1 MRRAQTSA
9 RKPLSNLEQTIMQTV
24 WRHPGCTADDVR
36 LALEA
41 EHPLKESTVRT
52 LLRRLETKGYLA
64 HDVDGR
70 TFLYRAV
77 SAPQQVAASA
87 VRRIIDRFCNGSL
100 EQLLV
105 GLVESE
111 MVDGKELQRLA
122 ARVEQHRETHAAD
135 TARATVSTPAGA
147 GRALDPGANAP
158 PRERQRDGTTD
169 SKSSRLAS
177 SDGDGD
183 GKDDNERS
191 GEGGKARGTAG
202 AKDRGKEQAR

>member
-1 MRRAQTSA
+1 MRRAQPSA

-52 LLRRLETKGYLA
+52 LLRRLEAKGYLA

-70 TFLYRAV
+70 TFQYRAV

-122 ARVEQHRETHAAD
+122 ARVEQQRETHAAGAD
-135 TARATVSTPAGA
+135 RAAVATPAGA
-147 GRALDPGANAP
+147 GRSLDPGATAS
-158 PRERQRDGTTD
+158 PREPQRDSAAD
-169 SKSSRLAS
+169 SRISRR
-177 SDGDGD
+177 SDSNGG
-183 GKDDNERS
+183 GNDDNERG

-202 AKDRGKEQAR
+202 AKDRGKEKAR

>member
-9 RKPLSNLEQTIMQTV
+9 KKPLSNLEQTIMQTV
-24 WRHPGCTADDVR
+24 WRHPGCTADEVR

-52 LLRRLETKGYLA
+52 LLRRLEAKGYLA
-64 HDVDGR
+64 HAVEGR

-111 MVDGKELQRLA
+111 MVDGKELRRLA
-122 ARVEQHRETHAAD
+122 ARVEEHREAHASSPAD
-135 TARATVSTPAGA
+135 AAGA
-147 GRALDPGANAP
+147 PARDGRESRKDQGETSGREDGQRHDHQHGGRA
-158 PRERQRDGTTD
+158 Q
-169 SKSSRLAS
+169 
-177 SDGDGD
+177 
-183 GKDDNERS
+183 
-191 GEGGKARGTAG
+191 GKAPSEAQ
-202 AKDRGKEQAR
+202 GKEKGR